1 MNEDAQ
7 QNDFTQKDL
16 MKHLLNAAQHAA
28 TREELQATKSELKG
42 DIAELRTELKG
53 DIAEL
58 RTELKGDIAELRT
71 ELKGDIAGLRT
82 EFNALADK
90 TDTLRADLITMEYKL
105 TVRLGGIMVAGIGV
119 IAALTKL

>member
-28 TREELQATKSELKG
+28 TREELQATKS
-42 DIAELRTELKG
+42 ELKG

>member
-1 MNEDAQ
+1 
-7 QNDFTQKDL
+7 

-28 TREELQATKSELKG
+28 TREELQATK
-42 DIAELRTELKG
+42 A
-53 DIAEL
+53 
-58 RTELKGDIAELRT
+58 

-82 EFNALADK
+82 ELKALSDK
-90 TDTLRADLITMEYKL
+90 TDTLRADLISMEYKL